1 MNEHN
6 VETASIE
13 LRSVTKT
20 FGPEVRAVDDISLT
34 IEPGSL
40 VTLLGP
46 SGSGKTTILRAIAGF
61 EDITSGEILID
72 GESISYLPTHRR
84 RLGMVAQDYALFPHM
99 TVKENLAFGIRSSHR
114 ARRDSQRLT
123 DAGINTRI
131 SEMLEIVGLG
141 GYGDRRPQQLSG
153 GQKQRVALARALV
166 TQPRVLLLDEPFAAL
181 DKHLREQLQVEVR
194 RVQQQVGITTVF
206 VTHDQ
211 GEALSM
217 SDKIAVL
224 DHGRLQQYAEPRE
237 VYDAPST
244 RFVAEFIGRTNLLE
258 ATVVN
263 STDTDAVVAL
273 TGGDTLS
280 VATVRPVS
288 TGTPVYISV
297 RPERLQL
304 NHAATMSTVTG
315 NSLAG
320 TVVSTVYLGDRI
332 DVTVDTPAGPF
343 TANVPRIEH
352 GDGDFGVGDKVVA
365 TFSPRAGAI
374 VPDAA

>member
-20 FGPEVRAVDDISLT
+20 FGPEVRAVDNISLT

-72 GESISYLPTHRR
+72 GESISYVPTHRR

-114 ARRDSQRLT
+114 ARRDTQRLT

-224 DHGRLQQYAEPRE
+224 NHGQLQQYAEPRE
-237 VYDAPST
+237 VYDAPLT
-244 RFVAEFIGRTNLLE
+244 RFVAEFIGRTNLLP

-273 TGGDTLS
+273 TGGETLS
-280 VATVRPVS
+280 VATVRSVS
-288 TGTPVYISV
+288 TGSPVHVSV

-304 NHAATMSTVTG
+304 SHAAADTKATG
-315 NSLAG
+315 NRLAG

-332 DVTVDTPAGPF
+332 DVTVDTPAGAV

-352 GDGDFGVGDKVVA
+352 GDGEFAVGDTVVA
-365 TFSPRAGAI
+365 SFSSRAAAI

>member
-1 MNEHN
+1 MQA
-6 VETASIE
+6 ASIE
-13 LRSVTKT
+13 LKSLTKT
-20 FGPEVRAVDDISLT
+20 FGTDVRAVDDITLR
-34 IEPGSL
+34 IEPGAL

-72 GESISYLPTHRR
+72 GESVSYVPTHRR

-99 TVKENLAFGIRSSHR
+99 TVKDNLAFGIRSSHR
-114 ARRDSQRLT
+114 ARRETQRLT
-123 DAGINTRI
+123 DRELTTRI
-131 SEMLEIVGLG
+131 DEMLDIVGLG
-141 GYGDRRPQQLSG
+141 GYQDRRPQQLSG

-224 DHGRLQQYAEPRE
+224 NHGRLQQYAEPRE
-237 VYDAPST
+237 VYDAPAT
-244 RFVAEFIGRTNLLE
+244 RFVAEFIGRINLIDASITESADGE
-258 ATVVN
+258 ATVTLPSGERLRVAGTQ
-263 STDTDAVVAL
+263 SAPVGTAV
-273 TGGDTLS
+273 
-280 VATVRPVS
+280 R
-288 TGTPVYISV
+288 ISV
-297 RPERLQL
+297 RPERLHL
-304 NHAATMSTVTG
+304 HHDGDTPAAASNTLPATVT
-315 NSLAG
+315 A
-320 TVVSTVYLGDRI
+320 TVYLGDRI
-332 DVTVDTPAGPF
+332 DVTVDTPAGAL

-352 GDGDFGVGDKVVA
+352 GVDNFAVGDRVTA
-365 TFSPRAGAI
+365 AFAASSCAI
-374 VPDAA
+374 VPEAA

>member
-1 MNEHN
+1 M
-6 VETASIE
+6 
-13 LRSVTKT
+13 TKT

-72 GESISYLPTHRR
+72 GESISYVPTHRR

-114 ARRDSQRLT
+114 ARRESQRLAAR
-123 DAGINTRI
+123 DVVSRVD
-131 SEMLEIVGLG
+131 EMLEIVGLG

-166 TQPRVLLLDEPFAAL
+166 TRPRVLLLDEPFAAL

-224 DHGRLQQYAEPRE
+224 DHGQLQQFATPRE

-244 RFVAEFIGRTNLLE
+244 RFVAEFIGRINLLQGS
-258 ATVVN
+258 VV
-263 STDTDAVVAL
+263 SAEGEGVVVSLVGGETL
-273 TGGDTLS
+273 T
-280 VATVRPVS
+280 VS
-288 TGTPVYISV
+288 TSHPVTAGSSVNVSV

-304 NHAATMSTVTG
+304 HREGSLPTTAM
-315 NSLAG
+315 NSLPGSVAA
-320 TVVSTVYLGDRI
+320 TVYLGDRI
-332 DVTVDTPAGPF
+332 DVTVETSAGAL
-343 TANVPRIEH
+343 TANVPRVER
-352 GDGDFGVGDKVVA
+352 GDGEFALGDRVVA
-365 TFSPRAGAI
+365 TFSARSGAI
-374 VPDAA
+374 VPDVA

>member
-1 MNEHN
+1 M
-6 VETASIE
+6 ETASIE

-72 GESISYLPTHRR
+72 GESISYVPTHRR

-114 ARRDSQRLT
+114 ARRETQRPT
-123 DAGINTRI
+123 ETGINSRI
-131 SEMLEIVGLG
+131 AEMLEIVGLG

-166 TQPRVLLLDEPFAAL
+166 TRPRVLLLDEPFAAL

-224 DHGRLQQYAEPRE
+224 NHGRLQQFAEPRE

-258 ATVVN
+258 GTVVS
-263 STDTDAVVAL
+263 STEFGAVVAL
-273 TGGDTLS
+273 ADGETLS
-280 VATVRPVS
+280 VSTARPVANGS
-288 TGTPVYISV
+288 SVHISV

-304 NHAATMSTVTG
+304 NHAATLPTATG
-315 NSLAG
+315 NRLAG
-320 TVVSTVYLGDRI
+320 TVISTVYLGDRI
-332 DVTVDTPAGPF
+332 DVTVDTPAGHV
-343 TANVPRIEH
+343 TANVPRIEQ
-352 GDGDFGVGDKVVA
+352 GDGDFGVGDKVIA
-365 TFSPRAGAI
+365 LFSPRAGAI
-374 VPDAA
+374 IPDAA